1 MAARRQRVTRVRP
14 AGCACLEEV
23 GVLRSVCMHVPV
35 TAVFRLMNEAGAAC
49 CWLLGHCYWHSV
61 LPGGLGVDTWTTPG
75 PVARAEGT
83 TYWRS
88 LPDLTDC
95 LQLAGAHDSPCML
108 RGLLDVAL
116 GHSAVSGGAV
126 EASAHL
132 PLYRLD
138 RDPSPSPLTSQHAA
152 APWGHWPEGS
162 SSSRDLLGVHTGR
175 GVNHGRGSTA
185 IS

>member
-1 MAARRQRVTRVRP
+1 MVPP
-14 AGCACLEEV
+14 AGCVRPEEV
-23 GVLRSVCMHVPV
+23 GVLRSVCMRIPV
-35 TAVFRLMNEAGAAC
+35 TAVFCLTNEAGAAC
-49 CWLLGHCYWHSV
+49 CWLLGHCCWHPM
-61 LPGGLGVDTWTTPG
+61 LPGGLGVDTWSTPG
-75 PVARAEGT
+75 PVAGAEGT
-83 TYWRS
+83 TCWCS

-95 LQLAGAHDSPCML
+95 LRLARARDGPCMP

-116 GHSAVSGGAV
+116 GHSAVNGGAV

-138 RDPSPSPLTSQHAA
+138 GDPSPSPLTSQHVA
-152 APWGHWPEGS
+152 APWGHWPERG
-162 SSSRDLLGVHTGR
+162 SSSRDLLRVPTWR